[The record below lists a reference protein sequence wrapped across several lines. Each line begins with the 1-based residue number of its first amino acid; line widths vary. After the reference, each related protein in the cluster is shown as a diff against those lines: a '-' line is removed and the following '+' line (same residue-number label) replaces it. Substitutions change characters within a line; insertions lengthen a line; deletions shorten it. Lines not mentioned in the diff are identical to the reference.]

1 MLRRLTRLSAV
12 VLGTSLAC
20 RINRERLAY
29 AMDRDDEKAAAVD
42 ANGNPINLI
51 LEPER
56 IAEVREIQEQ
66 FEVERQASE
75 ADQPASDNEQ
85 PQLARAEDSGRASC
99 AIDESI

>member
-56 IAEVREIQEQ
+56 IAEGTPPYFVPPLYVRTYATTCPE
-66 FEVERQASE
+66 
-75 ADQPASDNEQ
+75 
-85 PQLARAEDSGRASC
+85 GR
-99 AIDESI
+99 DL